1 MRLTARD
8 LRTRPNTPAQQ
19 HPLSK
24 TILFRSCHLVDI
36 GILECLLKAPKQN
49 QKGHQLRLLEDLET
63 LAGTALASGS
73 QDPLNSKM
81 ALAIQMMPCEQAR
94 CKLKTN
100 QLNFVEN
107 TPPIPQEYYF
117 KQTIEP
123 HATPSKI
130 KTLSP
135 LQRLGCK
142 QFSFPAVIVRSSSN
156 FTSRRWN
163 TVSSVFNI
171 GHS

>member
-1 MRLTARD
+1 MLSAVVYQPFLTETQSFTYKQSQAR
-8 LRTRPNTPAQQ
+8 
-19 HPLSK
+19 S
-24 TILFRSCHLVDI
+24 I

-100 QLNFVEN
+100 QLNLVEN
-107 TPPIPQEYYF
+107 TCQSQRNTIILN
-117 KQTIEP
+117 KQSNP
-123 HATPSKI
+123 MQPLLKSRHFLRSNGWAANSFRFL
-130 KTLSP
+130 LS
-135 LQRLGCK
+135 
-142 QFSFPAVIVRSSSN
+142 
-156 FTSRRWN
+156 
-163 TVSSVFNI
+163 
-171 GHS
+171 